1 MKSTARQ
8 LLKALHRFEDLL
20 LAVLLSA
27 LVILAAAQIFL
38 RLGFD
43 EALSFADPVARAL
56 VLWVGLLGALAATR
70 EGKHISL
77 DVLSARLHGPWKRAA
92 QVAAALVGLIVCALL
107 GWYSLALIA
116 LEREAASEWIAGVP
130 SWVPQL
136 ILPVAFFAMALR
148 FGLISVL
155 GIEEEQ

>member
-1 MKSTARQ
+1 VKATARR
-8 LLKALHRFEDLL
+8 LLEALHRFEDVL

-38 RLGFD
+38 RISFD

-77 DVLSARLHGPWKRAA
+77 DVLSARLSGGWKRAA
-92 QVAAALVGLIVCALL
+92 QALSALVGMVVCAVL
-107 GWYSLALIA
+107 GWYSLELVA
-116 LEREAASEWIAGVP
+116 LEREAASFWIEGVP

-148 FGLISVL
+148 FGLLALL
-155 GIEEEQ
+155 GVEEEK